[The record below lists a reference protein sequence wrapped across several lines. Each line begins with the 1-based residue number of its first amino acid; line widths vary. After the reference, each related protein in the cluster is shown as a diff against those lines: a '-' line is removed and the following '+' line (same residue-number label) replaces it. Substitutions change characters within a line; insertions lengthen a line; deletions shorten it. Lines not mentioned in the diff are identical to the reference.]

1 MRHGSLSVLPE
12 GADTLDRG
20 IRSPALKGVSI
31 PGTAGVSPAGF
42 GRRLPRC
49 WAGETPAVPGI
60 AVLLL
65 VLCVSGCGQQ
75 TERGRVP
82 SEVQEVVNTVGDQ
95 IAQERYEQ
103 IYNESSDLW
112 KQDSTLEQSTQ
123 VFKTLHDK
131 LGKVEHRTLHSAT
144 EQQNSGGALK
154 GHAYI
159 LSYQTRFERGE
170 AMETFTLIEQNGRW
184 LLARYFV
191 NSTALQ

>member
-1 MRHGSLSVLPE
+1 MIFLL
-12 GADTLDRG
+12 A
-20 IRSPALKGVSI
+20 
-31 PGTAGVSPAGF
+31 
-42 GRRLPRC
+42 
-49 WAGETPAVPGI
+49 I
-60 AVLLL
+60 A
-65 VLCVSGCGQQ
+65 CGCGQQ
-75 TERGRVP
+75 PERGRVP
-82 SEVQEVVNTVGDQ
+82 TEVQEVVNTVGEQ
-95 IAQERYEQ
+95 IAEERYEQ
-103 IYNESSDLW
+103 LYNESSDLW

-131 LGKVEHRTLHSAT
+131 LGKVENRSLHSAT